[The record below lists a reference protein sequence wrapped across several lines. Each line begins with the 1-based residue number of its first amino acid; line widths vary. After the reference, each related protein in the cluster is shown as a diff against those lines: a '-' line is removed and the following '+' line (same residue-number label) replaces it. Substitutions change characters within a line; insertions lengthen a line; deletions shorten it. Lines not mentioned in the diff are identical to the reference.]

1 MKSPK
6 KVVSSLAVAACTVF
20 MGVVGATPS
29 ASALEQGDKYVALG
43 DSYASVGSLTTPQLT
58 KNPGCVASTD
68 NYAHK
73 LAQQRGLQLDDATC
87 AWAFTFN
94 YDFPQNHAL
103 PFSALTGQRERVTP
117 DTKLV
122 TLTLGGND
130 AGTAFAFPACFFRA
144 VTGLGVDCRTS
155 TQAIM
160 KQSIY
165 GPGPDGRT
173 LLQREVDIINDIK
186 HRAPNAEV
194 AITGYMNAAKA
205 DIWCLNDGVV
215 TRDERAY
222 IAETIDEVNNV
233 MKEAAQQTGVKYVAP
248 PNEEKGWCDGGIGS
262 QSSSSLLG
270 LPDNTLPIHP
280 TAAGQQR
287 MADAISAQV

>member
-6 KVVSSLAVAACTVF
+6 RIIGSLTMAVCTAVMGAVAS
-20 MGVVGATPS
+20 TPT
-29 ASALEQGDKYVALG
+29 ANALEQGDKYVALG
-43 DSYASVGSLTTPQLT
+43 DSYASVGSLTTPQL
-58 KNPGCVASTD
+58 KSPGCAASTD

-94 YDFPQNHAL
+94 YGLPQNHAL
-103 PFSALTGQRERVTP
+103 PFSALTGQRAHVTS

-130 AGTAFAFPACFFRA
+130 AGTAFAFPACFSRA
-144 VTGLGVDCRTS
+144 VTGVGVDCRTS
-155 TQAIM
+155 TQATM

-165 GPGPDGRT
+165 GPGLDGRT
-173 LLQREVDIINDIK
+173 LLQREVAIINDIK

-194 AITGYMNAAKA
+194 VVAGYMNAAKP
-205 DIWCLNDGVV
+205 DTWCPNDGVL

-233 MKEAAQQTGVKYVAP
+233 MQEAAQQTGVKYVAP
-248 PNEEKGWCDGGIGS
+248 PNEEKGWCDGSIGT
-262 QSSSSLLG
+262 QSSNSLLG
-270 LPDNTLPIHP
+270 FTDNTLPIHP